1 MRFGATILDAEGL
14 RLTADEKAL
23 FREAAP
29 FGFILFARNIESGDQ
44 LRALCDEFREAAGH
58 DCLITIDQ
66 EGGRVQRL
74 RAPLAREF
82 RPALDHVEAASN
94 PVRAMYLRARLIAA
108 ELRDYG
114 IDSNCAPLADVANA
128 ETHPFLRNR
137 CYGSNVE
144 SVAAIARAC
153 AEGHLDGGVVPVMKH
168 IPGHGRSTMDSH
180 HDLPHVT
187 APADLL
193 RAEDFAT
200 FTKLRDLQMAMT
212 AHLVYDAFDPR
223 PATLS
228 PVMMEIIRNE
238 LGYDGLVM
246 TDDISMK
253 ALWQDAAQDEARMA
267 GGPHPDDE
275 VTWSARLARQSLDAG
290 CDVALFC
297 NSSLAA
303 RAEVVASAG
312 QMTKA
317 AQRRAEAALA
327 CRKPPVVLD
336 TEAVEAELSALMGG
350 QVYG

>member
-29 FGFILFARNIESGDQ
+29 FGFILFARNIDSADQ
-44 LRALCDEFREAAGH
+44 IRALCDDFREAAGH
-58 DCLITIDQ
+58 ECLITIDQ

-74 RAPLAREF
+74 RAPLAREW
-82 RPALDHVEAASN
+82 RPALDHVQAATD

-108 ELRDYG
+108 ELHALG
-114 IDSNCAPLADVANA
+114 IDSNCAPLADIASA
-128 ETHPFLRNR
+128 DTHPFLRNR
-137 CYGSNVE
+137 CYGTDAA

-153 AEGHLDGGVVPVMKH
+153 AAGHLDGGVVPVMKH
-168 IPGHGRSTMDSH
+168 IPGHGRSSMDSH

-187 APADLL
+187 APAEVL
-193 RAEDFAT
+193 RAEDFAA
-200 FTKLRDLQMAMT
+200 FTPLKDLPMAMT

-228 PVMMEIIRNE
+228 PVMMQLVRQE

-253 ALWQDAAQDEARMA
+253 ALWAPELPGLQ
-267 GGPHPDDE
+267 PDDPDMAAGAI
-275 VTWSARLARQSLDAG
+275 ARASLDAG

-303 RAEVVASAG
+303 RAAVVEAAG
-312 QMTKA
+312 CMTDA

-327 CRKPPVVLD
+327 CRQTPAVLD
-336 TEAVEAELSALMGG
+336 TDAAEAELSALMGG